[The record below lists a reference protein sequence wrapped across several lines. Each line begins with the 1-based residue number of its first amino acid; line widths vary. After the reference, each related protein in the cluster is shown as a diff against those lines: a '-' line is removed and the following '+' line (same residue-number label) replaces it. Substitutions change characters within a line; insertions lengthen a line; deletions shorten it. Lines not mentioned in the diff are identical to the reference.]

1 MIPSLSALLGHHI
14 ALAGECLPDPAPGI
28 TWLWGQD
35 GIFKRGTSDELDVLI
50 WVGDAPRVPGLAQLL
65 PGVSFRR
72 YGRRLPG
79 QLLPAMLAHA
89 RKACTR
95 ASGLAVMREQQY
107 FVTRQGSTLH
117 ARVPAQD
124 ASAGRVHYQT
134 LVEPVLLDLHSHHQ
148 MPAYFSATDDADDTG
163 LGVSAVIGR
172 IFDQPELA
180 VRLCC
185 YGHTQR
191 IPALVVFDSLGPFR
205 DTYLLNEAHL
215 LNEDLYAD
223 A

>member
-1 MIPSLSALLGHHI
+1 MIPSLAALLGHHI
-14 ALAGECLPDPAPGI
+14 ALVGEDLPDPSPGI
-28 TWLWGQD
+28 TWLWGTD
-35 GIFKRGTSDELDVLI
+35 GIYKRGISDELDVLI
-50 WVGDAPRVPGLAQLL
+50 RVGDAPHVPGLAQLL
-65 PGVSFRR
+65 PSVRFRR

-79 QLLPAMLAHA
+79 QLLGAILTHA
-89 RKACTR
+89 RKVCTR

-107 FVTRQGSTLH
+107 FITRQGGTLH

-134 LVEPVLLDLHSHHQ
+134 VAEPVLLDLHSHHQ
-148 MPAYFSATDDADDTG
+148 MAAYFSATDDADDTG

-172 IFDQPELA
+172 IFDQQPEIA

-191 IPALVVFDSLGPFR
+191 VPPLVVFDSLGPFR
-205 DTYLLNEAHL
+205 DPY
-215 LNEDLYAD
+215 EDCHAD
-223 A
+223 AHD